1 MPGKDAN
8 MADVYQVFP
17 LIQEAEV
24 SFEFNSI
31 NNDPCLSRKRWVQ
44 GYMYTAMEKL
54 YQLVHE
60 GSLTETEAY
69 CILSGG
75 RGQILPRKKA
85 HGRRPDQRGVYGPQ
99 PGDLRLHRGRS
110 DGV

>member
-1 MPGKDAN
+1 MTGKDAN

-44 GYMYTAMEKL
+44 GYIYTAMEKL

-75 RGQILPRKKA
+75 RGQILPYLRELENEQVIK
-85 HGRRPDQRGVYGPQ
+85 
-99 PGDLRLHRGRS
+99 DLFDAEGTDEVH
-110 DGV
+110 